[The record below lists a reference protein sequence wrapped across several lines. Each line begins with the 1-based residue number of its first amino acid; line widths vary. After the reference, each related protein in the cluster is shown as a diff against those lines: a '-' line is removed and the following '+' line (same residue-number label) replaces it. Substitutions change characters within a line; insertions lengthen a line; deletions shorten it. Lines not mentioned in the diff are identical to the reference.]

1 MRIIC
6 KTPVTTP
13 VMMSKTDRFEPRK
26 RARRRALQA
35 IYQWQIT
42 NQEADEILRQ
52 FRAVQDLSQ
61 VDVEHFENL
70 LRGVINDKERLIDAL
85 EPFLD
90 RPMDQVDVMERVVL
104 MIGAWELLDC
114 PEIPYRVVLDES
126 VDLARRFGSE
136 QGHSYVN
143 AVLDKAARKLRADEV
158 ATTGKP

>member
-1 MRIIC
+1 
-6 KTPVTTP
+6 
-13 VMMSKTDRFEPRK
+13 MSKSDRFGPRK

-42 NQEADEILRQ
+42 HQDAGEILRQ
-52 FRAVQDLSQ
+52 FREIQDLSQ
-61 VDVEHFENL
+61 VDEVYFEQL
-70 LRGVINDKERLIDAL
+70 LQCVIKHKDRLIEAL

-104 MIGAWELLDC
+104 MIGAWELLEC
-114 PEIPYRVVLDES
+114 PDMPYRVVLDES

-143 AVLDKAARKLRADEV
+143 AVLDKAARTLRADEV
-158 ATTGKP
+158 ASSGG

>member
-1 MRIIC
+1 MRA
-6 KTPVTTP
+6 
-13 VMMSKTDRFEPRK
+13 SHDRFGPQK

-42 NQEADEILRQ
+42 HQDADEILRQ
-52 FRAVQDLSQ
+52 FREIQDLSQ
-61 VDVEHFENL
+61 VDEAYFEQL
-70 LRGVINDKERLIDAL
+70 LRSVIKRQEQLYEAL

-104 MIGAWELLDC
+104 MIGAWELLNC

-136 QGHSYVN
+136 QGYAYVN
-143 AVLDKAARKLRADEV
+143 AVLDKAARKWRADEI
-158 ATTGKP
+158 ATAGKR

>member
-1 MRIIC
+1 
-6 KTPVTTP
+6 
-13 VMMSKTDRFEPRK
+13 MSKQDRFGPRK

-42 NQEADEILRQ
+42 HQDANEILRQ
-52 FRAVQDLSQ
+52 FREMQDLSQ
-61 VDVEHFENL
+61 VDEEYFERL
-70 LRGVINDKERLIDAL
+70 LRCVINQNERLNNAL

-90 RPMDQVDVMERVVL
+90 RPLDQLDVMERVVL

-114 PEIPYRVVLDES
+114 PELPYRVVLDES

-143 AVLDKAARKLRADEV
+143 AVLDQAARKWRAGEI
-158 ATTGKP
+158 ATPLGH

>member
-1 MRIIC
+1 M
-6 KTPVTTP
+6 TPVI
-13 VMMSKTDRFEPRK
+13 MSKTDRFGPRK

-42 NQEADEILRQ
+42 HQEADEILRQ
-52 FRAVQDLSQ
+52 FREVQDLSQ

-90 RPMDQVDVMERVVL
+90 RPMEQVDVMERVVL

-114 PEIPYRVVLDES
+114 PEMPYRVVLDES

-136 QGHSYVN
+136 QGYSYVN
-143 AVLDKAARKLRADEV
+143 AVLDKAARELRADEV
-158 ATTGKP
+158 ATTGKG

>member
-1 MRIIC
+1 
-6 KTPVTTP
+6 
-13 VMMSKTDRFEPRK
+13 MSKEDRFGPRK

-42 NQEADEILRQ
+42 RQDAGEILRQ
-52 FRAVQDLSQ
+52 FREVQDLSQ
-61 VDVEHFENL
+61 VDEAYFEQL
-70 LRGVINDKERLIDAL
+70 LLCVIKEEDRLDKAL

-114 PEIPYRVVLDES
+114 PEMPYRVVLDES

-136 QGHSYVN
+136 QGHSYIN
-143 AVLDKAARKLRADEV
+143 AVLDKLARERRANEV
-158 ATTGKP
+158 AGTG

>member
-1 MRIIC
+1 
-6 KTPVTTP
+6 
-13 VMMSKTDRFEPRK
+13 MSKRDRFGPRK

-42 NQEADEILRQ
+42 DQDATEILHQ
-52 FRAVQDLSQ
+52 FREMQDLSQ
-61 VDVEHFENL
+61 VDEAYFERL
-70 LRGVINDKERLIDAL
+70 LRSVIKHKERLIDAL

-114 PEIPYRVVLDES
+114 PEMPYRVVLNES

-143 AVLDKAARKLRADEV
+143 AVLDKAARKWRADEI
-158 ATTGKP
+158 TT

>member
-1 MRIIC
+1 
-6 KTPVTTP
+6 V
-13 VMMSKTDRFEPRK
+13 SKTDRFGPRK

-42 NQEADEILRQ
+42 HQDADEILRQ
-52 FRAVQDLSQ
+52 FREIQDLSQ
-61 VDVEHFENL
+61 VDEVYFEQL
-70 LRGVINDKERLIDAL
+70 LRCVIKHKDRLIEAL

-104 MIGAWELLDC
+104 LIGAWELLDC
-114 PEIPYRVVLDES
+114 PDLPYRVVLDES

-143 AVLDKAARKLRADEV
+143 AVLDKAARKWRADEIV
-158 ATTGKP
+158 KQSKR

>member
-1 MRIIC
+1 
-6 KTPVTTP
+6 
-13 VMMSKTDRFEPRK
+13 MSKRDRFGPRK

-42 NQEADEILRQ
+42 DQDATEILHQ
-52 FRAVQDLSQ
+52 FREMQDLSQ
-61 VDVEHFENL
+61 VDEAYFERL
-70 LRGVINDKERLIDAL
+70 LRSVIKHKERLIDAL

-90 RPMDQVDVMERVVL
+90 RPLDQVDVMERVVL

-114 PEIPYRVVLDES
+114 PDLPYRVVLDES

-143 AVLDKAARKLRADEV
+143 AVLDKAARKWRADEI
-158 ATTGKP
+158 ATTPRH

>member
-1 MRIIC
+1 
-6 KTPVTTP
+6 
-13 VMMSKTDRFEPRK
+13 MSKIDRFGPRK

-42 NQEADEILRQ
+42 HQDANEILRQ
-52 FRAVQDLSQ
+52 FREIQDLSQ
-61 VDVEHFENL
+61 VDEVYFEQL
-70 LRGVINDKERLIDAL
+70 LRSVIKQKERLVEAL

-114 PEIPYRVVLDES
+114 PEMPYRVVLDES
-126 VDLARRFGSE
+126 VDLAHRFGSE

-143 AVLDKAARKLRADEV
+143 AVLDRAARKWRADEV
-158 ATTGKP
+158 ATSGKP

>member
-1 MRIIC
+1 
-6 KTPVTTP
+6 
-13 VMMSKTDRFEPRK
+13 MSKTDRFGPRK

-42 NQEADEILRQ
+42 HQDATEILHQ
-52 FRAVQDLSQ
+52 FREIQDLSQ
-61 VDVEHFENL
+61 VDEAYFEQL
-70 LRGVINDKERLIDAL
+70 LRCVINEKERLIDAL

-114 PEIPYRVVLDES
+114 PEMPYRVVLDES

-143 AVLDKAARKLRADEV
+143 AVLDKAAREWRADEI
-158 ATTGKP
+158 ASNPQG

>member
-1 MRIIC
+1 
-6 KTPVTTP
+6 
-13 VMMSKTDRFEPRK
+13 MSKTDRFGPRK

-42 NQEADEILRQ
+42 HQDASEILRQ
-52 FRAVQDLSQ
+52 FREMQDLSQ
-61 VDVEHFENL
+61 VDEVYF
-70 LRGVINDKERLIDAL
+70 ERLMRCVIEQNERLNDAL

-90 RPMDQVDVMERVVL
+90 RPLDQVDVMERVVL

-114 PEIPYRVVLDES
+114 PELPYRVVLDES

-143 AVLDKAARKLRADEV
+143 AVLDQAARKWRAVEI
-158 ATTGKP
+158 ATPPGH

>member
-1 MRIIC
+1 
-6 KTPVTTP
+6 
-13 VMMSKTDRFEPRK
+13 MSKHDRFGPRK

-42 NQEADEILRQ
+42 HQDASEILRQ
-52 FRAVQDLSQ
+52 FREMQDLSQ
-61 VDVEHFENL
+61 VDEVYF
-70 LRGVINDKERLIDAL
+70 ERLMRCVIEQNERLNDAL

-90 RPMDQVDVMERVVL
+90 RPLDQVDVMERVVL

-114 PEIPYRVVLDES
+114 PELPYRVVLDES

-143 AVLDKAARKLRADEV
+143 AVLDQAARKWRAGEI
-158 ATTGKP
+158 ATPPGH

>member
-1 MRIIC
+1 
-6 KTPVTTP
+6 
-13 VMMSKTDRFEPRK
+13 MSKRDRFGPRK

-42 NQEADEILRQ
+42 DQDATEILHQ
-52 FRAVQDLSQ
+52 FREMQDLSQ
-61 VDVEHFENL
+61 VDEAYFERL
-70 LRGVINDKERLIDAL
+70 LRSVIKHKERLIDAL

-114 PEIPYRVVLDES
+114 PDLPYRVVLDES

-143 AVLDKAARKLRADEV
+143 AVLDKAARKWRADEI
-158 ATTGKP
+158 ATAPRH

>member
-1 MRIIC
+1 
-6 KTPVTTP
+6 
-13 VMMSKTDRFEPRK
+13 MSKPDRFGPRK

-42 NQEADEILRQ
+42 HQDADEILRQ
-52 FRAVQDLSQ
+52 FREIQDLSQ
-61 VDVEHFENL
+61 VDEAYFEQL
-70 LRGVINDKERLIDAL
+70 LRCVIKGKDRLFDAL
-85 EPFLD
+85 DPFLD

-114 PEIPYRVVLDES
+114 PAMPYRVVLDES

-143 AVLDKAARKLRADEV
+143 AVLDKAARKWRADEV
-158 ATTGKP
+158 AKTD

>member
-1 MRIIC
+1 
-6 KTPVTTP
+6 
-13 VMMSKTDRFEPRK
+13 MSKTDRFGPRK

-42 NQEADEILRQ
+42 HQDAGEILRQ
-52 FRAVQDLSQ
+52 FREIQDLSQ
-61 VDVEHFENL
+61 VDEAYFEQL
-70 LRGVINDKERLIDAL
+70 LRCVINEKERLIDAL

-114 PEIPYRVVLDES
+114 PEMPYRVVLDES

-143 AVLDKAARKLRADEV
+143 AVLDKAAREWRADEI
-158 ATTGKP
+158 ASNPQG

>member
-1 MRIIC
+1 
-6 KTPVTTP
+6 
-13 VMMSKTDRFEPRK
+13 MSKTDRFGPRK

-42 NQEADEILRQ
+42 HQDANEILRQ
-52 FRAVQDLSQ
+52 FREIQDLSQ
-61 VDVEHFENL
+61 VDVVYFEQL
-70 LRGVINDKERLIDAL
+70 LRCVIKEKERLDEAL

-114 PEIPYRVVLDES
+114 PEMPYRVVLDES

-143 AVLDKAARKLRADEV
+143 AVLDKAARKWRADEV
-158 ATTGKP
+158 ITTG

>member
-1 MRIIC
+1 
-6 KTPVTTP
+6 
-13 VMMSKTDRFEPRK
+13 MSKIDRFGPRK

-42 NQEADEILRQ
+42 HQGADEILRQ
-52 FRAVQDLSQ
+52 FREIQDLSQ
-61 VDVEHFENL
+61 VDEPYFEQL
-70 LRGVINDKERLIDAL
+70 LQCVIKEKERLSEAL

-90 RPMDQVDVMERVVL
+90 RPMEQVDVMERVVL

-136 QGHSYVN
+136 QGHAYIN
-143 AVLDKAARKLRADEV
+143 AVLDKAARKWRADEV
-158 ATTGKP
+158 ATTAT

>member
-1 MRIIC
+1 
-6 KTPVTTP
+6 
-13 VMMSKTDRFEPRK
+13 MSKTDRFEPRK

-42 NQEADEILRQ
+42 HQDASEILHQ
-52 FRAVQDLSQ
+52 FREVQDLSQ
-61 VDVEHFENL
+61 VDVGHFEIL
-70 LRGVINDKERLIDAL
+70 LRGVINENKRLIDAL

-104 MIGAWELLDC
+104 MIGAWELLEC
-114 PEIPYRVVLDES
+114 PDMPYRVVLDES

-143 AVLDKAARKLRADEV
+143 AVLDKAARTLRADEV
-158 ATTGKP
+158 ASSG

>member
-1 MRIIC
+1 
-6 KTPVTTP
+6 
-13 VMMSKTDRFEPRK
+13 MSKTDRFGPRK

-42 NQEADEILRQ
+42 HQDADEILRQ
-52 FRAVQDLSQ
+52 FREIQDLSQ
-61 VDVEHFENL
+61 VDVVYFEQI
-70 LRGVINDKERLIDAL
+70 LRCVIKERERLDEAL

-104 MIGAWELLDC
+104 LIGAWELLDC
-114 PEIPYRVVLDES
+114 PEMPYRVVLDES

-143 AVLDKAARKLRADEV
+143 AVLDKAARKWRADEV
-158 ATTGKP
+158 IKTG

>member
-1 MRIIC
+1 
-6 KTPVTTP
+6 
-13 VMMSKTDRFEPRK
+13 MSKTDRFEPRK

-42 NQEADEILRQ
+42 RQDASEILRQ
-52 FRAVQDLSQ
+52 FREIQDLSQ
-61 VDVEHFENL
+61 VDVGHFENL
-70 LRGVINDKERLIDAL
+70 LRGVINENKRLIDAL
-85 EPFLD
+85 GPFLD

-104 MIGAWELLDC
+104 MIGAWELLEC
-114 PEIPYRVVLDES
+114 PETPYRVVLDES

-158 ATTGKP
+158 ATSG